1 MDCSREIYSIQV
13 SSYGATSNVNF
24 VATLNT
30 PVKNIVR
37 AELVTASLS
46 CATSNAAYITVE
58 ELVTRFNDY
67 AVEQPADN
75 NSNVSL
81 TLNSTSSV
89 LRNTLGVVYNE
100 DSTVKNRITY
110 YNRYPIVA
118 EFFDPIRDLSKLSI
132 KLYDHSGAALSD
144 DGYNYFTFRFT
155 CLKRNLC

>member
-13 SSYGATSNVNF
+13 SSYGATSNVDF

-30 PVKNIVR
+30 PVKNIVK

-46 CATSNAAYITVE
+46 CASSNAAYVSVE

-67 AVEQPADN
+67 AIESPAT
-75 NSNVSL
+75 NSDGSHQ
-81 TLNSTSSV
+81 LNSTSSI
-89 LRNTLGVVYNE
+89 LRNVLGVVYNE
-100 DSTVKNRITY
+100 DSNVKNRITY

-132 KLYDHSGAALSD
+132 KIYDHTGAALAD
-144 DGYNYFTFRFT
+144 DGFNYFTFRFT

>member
-13 SSYGATSNVNF
+13 SSYGATSNVDF

-30 PVKNIVR
+30 PVKNIVK

-46 CATSNAAYITVE
+46 CATSNAAYIVVE

-67 AVEQPADN
+67 AAESPAT
-75 NSNVSL
+75 NSDGSHQ
-81 TLNSTSSV
+81 LNSTSSI

-132 KLYDHSGAALSD
+132 KIYDHSGAALT
-144 DGYNYFTFRFT
+144 DGGFNYFTFRFT